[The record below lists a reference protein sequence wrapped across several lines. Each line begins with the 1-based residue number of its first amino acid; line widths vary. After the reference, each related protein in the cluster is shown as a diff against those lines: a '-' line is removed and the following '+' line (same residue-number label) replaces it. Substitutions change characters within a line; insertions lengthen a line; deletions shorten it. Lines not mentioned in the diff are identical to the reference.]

1 MLERNL
7 KHKKEQKK
15 LTAIREGKQREQ
27 KKRIMG
33 AKHRA
38 APKR

>member
-1 MLERNL
+1 LA
-7 KHKKEQKK
+7 
-15 LTAIREGKQREQ
+15 AIREGKQREQ